1 MKGWT
6 NSFTVEKKTS
16 TATLNVKVYDG
27 LNYLG
32 DTFIGQASLPIES
45 AFSGQETILE
55 DDLLD
60 KKKKVT
66 GKIAV
71 TIKMEGPLV
80 DPPKKKEAQEDD
92 EKAQEDDEKVDSDGA
107 EEDEAPKKED
117 EGHVTVEEAAANPS
131 KEQQQQE
138 KGSAETA
145 EAGDEKIV
153 YIERDTKWQKKG
165 TVQGT

>member
-66 GKIAV
+66 GLSLFFFNEFKIS
-71 TIKMEGPLV
+71 LF
-80 DPPKKKEAQEDD
+80 PK
-92 EKAQEDDEKVDSDGA
+92 
-107 EEDEAPKKED
+107 
-117 EGHVTVEEAAANPS
+117 
-131 KEQQQQE
+131 
-138 KGSAETA
+138 
-145 EAGDEKIV
+145 
-153 YIERDTKWQKKG
+153 
-165 TVQGT
+165 